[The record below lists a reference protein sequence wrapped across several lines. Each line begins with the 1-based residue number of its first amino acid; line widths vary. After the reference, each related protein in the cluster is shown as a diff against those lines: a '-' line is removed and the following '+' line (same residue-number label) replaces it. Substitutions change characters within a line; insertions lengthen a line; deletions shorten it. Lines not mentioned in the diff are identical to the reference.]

1 MHNKKIKNK
10 EKNLQ
15 IHYRECITYS
25 LLYYII
31 FPPRDFEEVT

>member
-25 LLYYII
+25 LLYYI
-31 FPPRDFEEVT
+31 PSSSRKLTQS